1 MIRKIT
7 TSILA
12 VIMFILC
19 ISPVFAV
26 SDSAALM
33 VDNAELLSAS
43 EKEALTEKL
52 SEISENQN
60 MDVVI
65 VTVDRLE
72 GKTSQDYA
80 DDYYD
85 ENGYAD
91 DGILLLVSM
100 EDRDYAI
107 STKGYGIIAFTDAG
121 LEYIVDEFISDLSD
135 GDYADAFQTF
145 AKCCDKFIT
154 QAKKGEPYDTGNMP
168 HSLLSIIWI
177 PISFAI
183 GLIVAIIV
191 VGIMISKLK
200 TVRMQPAA
208 SSYFKDGSLN
218 ITENRDLFL
227 YNTVSRRE
235 KPKNNSNG
243 SGSSTHKSSSG
254 ATHGG
259 TSGKF

>member
-1 MIRKIT
+1 
-7 TSILA
+7 
-12 VIMFILC
+12 
-19 ISPVFAV
+19 
-26 SDSAALM
+26 
-33 VDNAELLSAS
+33 
-43 EKEALTEKL
+43 
-52 SEISENQN
+52 
-60 MDVVI
+60 
-65 VTVDRLE
+65 
-72 GKTSQDYA
+72 
-80 DDYYD
+80 
-85 ENGYAD
+85 
-91 DGILLLVSM
+91 
-100 EDRDYAI
+100 
-107 STKGYGIIAFTDAG
+107 
-121 LEYIVDEFISDLSD
+121 
-135 GDYADAFQTF
+135 
-145 AKCCDKFIT
+145 
-154 QAKKGEPYDTGNMP
+154 MP